1 MPFHEAYGHS
11 FSVSPQP
18 HCQNSESMQLEED
31 RQYLRNKISHP
42 FRQSGNQGSES
53 LNDFSKT
60 IPVITWQHLKKTS
73 LIARLVFIA
82 QYHATS
88 WVFKISNWQ
97 VSLNV
102 IYWSLR
108 YMSMRKCQSKAEKS
122 HSNWTGHDWLPI
134 FPANQLLSTNCREI
148 CSHLSPCERHPW
160 SYAELIL
167 RDWHR
172 GHELYLPPWKLLHNY
187 HSPQT

>member
-42 FRQSGNQGSES
+42 FRQSGNQGSEG

-88 WVFKISNWQ
+88 
-97 VSLNV
+97 
-102 IYWSLR
+102 
-108 YMSMRKCQSKAEKS
+108 
-122 HSNWTGHDWLPI
+122 
-134 FPANQLLSTNCREI
+134 
-148 CSHLSPCERHPW
+148 
-160 SYAELIL
+160 
-167 RDWHR
+167 
-172 GHELYLPPWKLLHNY
+172 
-187 HSPQT
+187 